1 MMPKDGPAQAGLIY
15 GIRLMG
21 AKKQVGQ
28 MQHGW
33 LNRSQERSVAFVP
46 SVLICG
52 IWAYKGLSCQAWHYF
67 ILSTQVNKRLHL
79 MPLNPA
85 RSTSC
90 DHQMNMGLPTTWSSG
105 TKPQ

>member
-1 MMPKDGPAQAGLIY
+1 MMPKDGPAQASLIS

-21 AKKQVGQ
+21 AKKAGGTN
-28 MQHGW
+28 GW

-52 IWAYKGLSCQAWHYF
+52 LWAYKGLSCQAWHYF